1 MSACGGALAPI
12 IQVVGDRLKS
22 LSHIKRGFAMGFED
36 ILGEI
41 SKQLEKQLG
50 VGDGPAPPSQSGG
63 RPAPSGTT
71 TTTQPAPAHPHSD
84 VGDVMKAVV
93 QVVALRQGF
102 LGGMSS
108 AWTGSGSVVHPAGL
122 ILTNCHVASPRD
134 MGMSAPP
141 ADRLAIAVT
150 ESSDEPP
157 AVSYFVDV
165 VAKDP
170 QLDLAV
176 LQVVADVRGRPV
188 RGLELPFVEIGD
200 SDALQLGERLA
211 IFGYPGIGGETVT
224 YTAGNVSGF
233 TGQRGVQSHRA
244 WIKTDATIAGGNSGG
259 TAVNESG
266 QLVGIPTQA
275 AAGAGVVPVDARP
288 VLDTNRDGVID
299 ERDSPMAVG
308 GFINGLRPI
317 NLAYPLL
324 EKAGLR
330 IDVKAPGHVT
340 QSGSVPP
347 PSRSGMPAP
356 SQRASFRELLFCTRV
371 MTDGRPVNP
380 TTQVPAGIDTVYATF
395 EYDGMQNGTPWS
407 IVWMTGGQQII
418 DQQDEWDD
426 GPQGRKAVKV
436 SNRRGLPE
444 GEYHLVL
451 GIGGS
456 VALEGKV
463 MVGTPVDETDS
474 EVSGRLVDSESRSGI
489 AGGMAIVLKP
499 HIPLQQFLKTQD
511 QQLIYTSAETGR
523 DGSFTLQK
531 QLPKGQAYSLI
542 AATRGYSPVAVEG
555 ALRIGSTAPE
565 RANVGDIELTRGF

>member
-1 MSACGGALAPI
+1 
-12 IQVVGDRLKS
+12 
-22 LSHIKRGFAMGFED
+22 
-36 ILGEI
+36 
-41 SKQLEKQLG
+41 
-50 VGDGPAPPSQSGG
+50 
-63 RPAPSGTT
+63 
-71 TTTQPAPAHPHSD
+71 
-84 VGDVMKAVV
+84 MKAVV

-108 AWTGSGSVVHPAGL
+108 AWTGSGSVVHPSGL

-150 ESSDEPP
+150 EESDEPP
-157 AVSYFVDV
+157 AISYFAEV

-170 QLDLAV
+170 DLDLAV

-188 RGLELPFVEIGD
+188 RNLQLASVAIGD
-200 SDALQLGERLA
+200 SDALQLGERLE

-233 TGQRGVQSHRA
+233 TRQDGVRAHRA

-275 AAGAGVVPVDARP
+275 SAGSGIVPVDARP

-308 GFINGLRPI
+308 GFINGLRPV

-330 IDVKAPGHVT
+330 IEVERPGQVT
-340 QSGSVPP
+340 QSGSVLPP
-347 PSRSGMPAP
+347 PAP
-356 SQRASFRELLFCTRV
+356 TRPLPQPRAGFGDLLFSTRV
-371 MTDGRPVNP
+371 TQDGRPINP
-380 TTQVPAGIDTVYATF
+380 TSQVPAGIDTVYATF
-395 EYDGMQNGTPWS
+395 EYSGMQNGTAWS

-418 DQQDEWDD
+418 DQQSSWDD

-436 SNRRGLPE
+436 SNRNGLPD

-451 GIGGS
+451 GIGGA

-463 MVGTPVDETDS
+463 IVGNPIDETDS
-474 EVSGRLVDSESRSGI
+474 EVSGCLVDGDSSSPI
-489 AGGMAIVLKP
+489 AGGMALVLKP
-499 HIPLQQFLKTQD
+499 GVAVQQFLRSQD

-523 DGSFTLQK
+523 DGRFTLDK
-531 QLPKGQAYSLI
+531 QLPKGQAYSLV
-542 AATRGYSPVAVEG
+542 AAARGYRPVAVEG
-555 ALRIGSTAPE
+555 ALRIGANAPE
-565 RANVGDIELTRGF
+565 HADVGNIQLARA